1 VSWSHPFFIHH
12 IIPEALHHSCC
23 QCHTATLL
31 SNPQFICSI
40 ENVPLCCC
48 FGFILRFDC
57 IAVVGSLARN
67 YIIKWLDEAGIEALS
82 CTLCHCSTYRSWSFS
97 VEFSF
102 SVSSIALFSM
112 VHEVMMS
119 VLIIWL
125 VCIFAIYQIMC
136 FAWWLF
142 PGFCISLLRTKCF
155 RPSCSSTSL
164 SDSPLSSTNSFFF
177 ALLMTPLMYHLTII
191 FFKKQLS
198 CVVYVLCMSAVCV
211 ATEWQ

>member
-1 VSWSHPFFIHH
+1 MQ
-12 IIPEALHHSCC
+12 EALFHLCC

-31 SNPQFICSI
+31 SNPQFICSV

-48 FGFILRFDC
+48 FAFILRFDC
-57 IAVVGSLARN
+57 ITVVGSLARN

-82 CTLCHCSTYRSWSFS
+82 CTLCHCSTSRTWSFS
-97 VEFSF
+97 IEFSF

-112 VHEVMMS
+112 VHEVTMS

-125 VCIFAIYQIMC
+125 VCIFAMYQIMC
-136 FAWWLF
+136 FVWWLF

-164 SDSPLSSTNSFFF
+164 SDSPLSSTNSFFC
-177 ALLMTPLMYHLTII
+177 TVNDTINVSSSNNLK
-191 FFKKQLS
+191 KKQLS
-198 CVVYVLCMSAVCV
+198 CVVYVLCVSVVCV